1 MLQGS
6 EGTVLIPTSN
16 AAADFGGI
24 VVTSTSD
31 ATLTVRDMTFE
42 GTENNN
48 GSRGICFSGQMN
60 SNITAV
66 VENCT
71 FEELNTGIYL
81 GGVANATVTGCTF
94 TNCTAGIG
102 GTDDITGQ
110 LTVSNCTFNENDETI
125 GWAGTGVLV
134 ITGCPTCESFN
145 DYTGGAAQ
153 EVTVSD
159 GEYTTTR

>member
-1 MLQGS
+1 
-6 EGTVLIPTSN
+6 
-16 AAADFGGI
+16 
-24 VVTSTSD
+24 
-31 ATLTVRDMTFE
+31 MTFT
-42 GTENNN
+42 GTANND

-71 FEELNTGIYL
+71 FEDLTTGIYM

-110 LTVSNCTFNENDETI
+110 LTVSNCTFSEPKENQETI
-125 GWAGTGVLV
+125 GWAGDGVRV
-134 ITGCPTCESFN
+134 ITGCPTCGSFM